1 MLPSLAVADAR
12 SSAQAVSNV
21 PRGRIVNSMT
31 AAIRAAKIF
40 FFMCSSPLLSFYI
53 FRAEGLPDNRIHHFA
68 RQVKGERQ
76 KYLSTI
82 SIHTGTDTMASTVE
96 NSTPPALA
104 KCAFSSGSYFRLY
117 GASNSP
123 QGMVQ

>member
-40 FFMCSSPLLSFYI
+40 FFICSSPLPFCSLGV
-53 FRAEGLPDNRIHHFA
+53 EGLPDNRIHHFA